1 MTQTLL
7 GNLVTE
13 VTVVGI
19 VTIVFLTLFIVAGI
33 RQMLKD
39 PDQ

>member
-1 MTQTLL
+1 MLL

-19 VTIVFLTLFIVAGI
+19 VCGVFLTLFIVAGI
-33 RQMLKD
+33 RQMLKN
-39 PDQ
+39 PD